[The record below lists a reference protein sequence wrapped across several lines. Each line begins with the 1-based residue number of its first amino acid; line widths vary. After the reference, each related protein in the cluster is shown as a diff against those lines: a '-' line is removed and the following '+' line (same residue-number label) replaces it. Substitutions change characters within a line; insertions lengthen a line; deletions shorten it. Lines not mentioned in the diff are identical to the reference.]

1 MVDEEYGAIMQLQGD
16 KRKEV
21 AEFFVHE
28 GIADKEHVRVH
39 GT

>member
-1 MVDEEYGAIMQLQGD
+1 MDEEYGAILQLQGD

-21 AEFFVHE
+21 ADFLLHE
-28 GIADKEHVRVH
+28 GIADKEMVRVH